1 MGEEV
6 KKVKFDKRKTFSL
19 SRKKGSNRQNEE
31 ESDLKK
37 YMIELLILKFNRR
50 Y

>member
-1 MGEEV
+1 MGGEV
-6 KKVKFDKRKTFSL
+6 KKVKFYKRKTPSE
-19 SRKKGSNRQNEE
+19 KKGSNKQDGE

-37 YMIELLILKFNRR
+37 YMIELLILNLNRR

>member
-6 KKVKFDKRKTFSL
+6 KKIRFHKRKTPS
-19 SRKKGSNRQNEE
+19 KKKDSNKPDEE

-37 YMIELLILKFNRR
+37 YMIELLILNLNRR

>member
-1 MGEEV
+1 MGVEV
-6 KKVKFDKRKTFSL
+6 KKVKFYKRKTS
-19 SRKKGSNRQNEE
+19 SEKKGSNEQDGE

-37 YMIELLILKFNRR
+37 YMIELLILNLNRR